1 MCVML
6 LLWMLMLMLMLW
18 MVVVVV
24 MIVKGVRWSDL
35 MLCVMLYVGVVAD
48 LVGNDYAS

>member
-18 MVVVVV
+18 MVVVV

-35 MLCVMLYVGVVAD
+35 MLCVMLYVGIVAD

>member
-18 MVVVVV
+18 MVVVV

>member
-18 MVVVVV
+18 MVVVV
-24 MIVKGVRWSDL
+24 MIVKGERWSDL